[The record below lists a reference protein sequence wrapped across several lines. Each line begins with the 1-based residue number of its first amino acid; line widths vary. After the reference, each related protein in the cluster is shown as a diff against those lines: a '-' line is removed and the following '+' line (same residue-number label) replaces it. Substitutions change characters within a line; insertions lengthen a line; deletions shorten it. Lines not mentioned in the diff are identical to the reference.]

1 MGERKEKTPSESA
14 VETRYVVMPDMANSY
29 GTVFGGEIMSWIDM
43 TAGMVAQRHC
53 EKVVVTASI
62 DTISFKAPVYIGDH
76 VILRAKVNYVG
87 NTSME
92 VGVNV
97 IRENPFT
104 GEKVNATTAFLTFV
118 CLDEN
123 GRPTTAPK
131 LRPETTEEKRRYE
144 NAKVRVEARKELVRR
159 LGKKPVIN

>member
-1 MGERKEKTPSESA
+1 MSERKEKTPRESA

-29 GTVFGGEIMSWIDM
+29 GTVFGGKIMSWIDM

-53 EKVVVTASI
+53 EKVAVTAGI
-62 DTISFKAPVYIGDH
+62 DTISFKSPVYVGDH
-76 VILRAKVNYVG
+76 VVLRATVNYVG
-87 NTSME
+87 NSSME

-118 CLDEN
+118 CLDKN

-131 LRPETTEEKRRYE
+131 LRPETDEEKRRYE
-144 NAKVRVEARKELVRR
+144 NAKVRVEARKELIRR
-159 LGKKPVIN
+159 LKRKTID

>member
-1 MGERKEKTPSESA
+1 
-14 VETRYVVMPDMANSY
+14 MPDMVNSY
-29 GTVFGGEIMSWIDM
+29 GTVFGGKIMSWIDM

-92 VGVNV
+92 VGVSV

-104 GEKVNATTAFLTFV
+104 GEKANATTAFLTFV

-131 LRPETTEEKRRYE
+131 LRPETADEKRRYE

-159 LGKKPVIN
+159 LEKKSVID